1 METLLRNIKKN
12 DDISNK
18 RAIGSLLQK
27 FRGEKRMDFLSQL
40 CETIYKEKFGS
51 ETIEALLEPFDED
64 EDLDKVIITICRCF
78 LASRE
83 EIKYIVQ
90 NSKNI
95 SDIKYMLS
103 LLFTEKRNSEYQMIS
118 ENLLYCYDYDLTNE
132 DINSLLENLI
142 EYEQES
148 RDSNVDDISCYL
160 KNKRVFNREMYKCP
174 YWVSLNEGENISLLA
189 SVPLGENEETG
200 EEVRFDKII
209 DSSSSFFY
217 QLLPRKERYDEE
229 KASFSITDLP
239 ENIKDSIQVFLKA
252 STDSEMSESGVKI
265 GTSERVWGPINRII
279 GRGCCSGP
287 DGEGPCRM
295 LQCECLGGDGID
307 DPEPYENDG
316 NITWFHGKC
325 DSCGKFIMDI
335 SHALR
340 FPNHCGGWK
349 GCYCSF
355 ECMKKD
361 PPHKVTKEENIL
373 LGIMKANIDRDG
385 IMDRSSFC

>member
-1 METLLRNIKKN
+1 MDTLLRNIKKN

-18 RAIGSLLQK
+18 RAIDSLLRK

-40 CETIYKEKFGS
+40 CETIYKEKFVS

-78 LASRE
+78 LASKE

-103 LLFTEKRNSEYQMIS
+103 LLFTEKRNSEYQMIA

-160 KNKRVFNREMYKCP
+160 KNKRVFDREMYKCP
-174 YWVSLNEGENISLLA
+174 YWVSLNEGENIGLLA
-189 SVPLGENEETG
+189 TVPLGENEETG

-217 QLLPRKERYDEE
+217 QLLPKRDRYDEE

-265 GTSERVWGPINRII
+265 GTPERVWGPINRII

-295 LQCECLGGDGID
+295 LQCECLGGDGVD
-307 DPEPYENDG
+307 DPEPYQNDG

-340 FPNHCGGWK
+340 FPNHHGGWK